1 MPERITVFDFTR
13 RIQAQFKP
21 QEVSLVLHQRWW
33 KVLHSKSS
41 EEKIEK
47 ATNNKFNNAWTI
59 HPTDL
64 LLLEEVEQQGLFLF
78 QPGQIKVYKDKRFG
92 IKEFQVEE
100 EESQGMLR
108 FHGKQ
113 IGIGLPRNIWMRVA
127 FGLHGHVIMM
137 SRDEY
142 DDMVRVWDIPDQ
154 DMVNTRKVKSL
165 PKV

>member
-1 MPERITVFDFTR
+1 MPEGITVFDFTR

-64 LLLEEVEQQGLFLF
+64 LLLEEVEQQGPFLF

-108 FHGKQ
+108 FYGKQ
-113 IGIGLPRNIWMRVA
+113 MGIGLP
-127 FGLHGHVIMM
+127 
-137 SRDEY
+137 
-142 DDMVRVWDIPDQ
+142 
-154 DMVNTRKVKSL
+154 
-165 PKV
+165 